1 MKSRFPLRRQLS
13 ERQRSILM
21 YGGSGGLAG
30 RGFLSEAEET
40 AAWYEHRAALLKECG
55 SARPHAYVKHELCQE
70 SPEWIRTAEELLG
83 RGLVNPEVQATA
95 ERASVTLAP
104 DQPAD
109 LHLEFATADSVRA
122 LNLPAP
128 YLEAALREFGHAQAY
143 HTHRA
148 RPALI
153 EKYQRIG
160 AAIREVLRETIIILV
175 KKETKHAN

>member
-1 MKSRFPLRRQLS
+1 MTRQLTA
-13 ERQRSILM
+13 RQKEILL
-21 YGGSGGLAG
+21 YGQSSLAG
-30 RGFLSEAEET
+30 RGFVSADEET

-55 SARPHAYVKHELCQE
+55 FARPHAYVKHELCE
-70 SPEWIRTAEELLG
+70 ETPEWIRSAEELFG
-83 RGLVNPEVQATA
+83 RGLVNPDVQATA

-109 LHLEFATADSVRA
+109 LHVEFETAESVRA

-128 YLEAALREFGHAQAY
+128 YLEAMCREFGHAQAY
-143 HTHRA
+143 MKFR
-148 RPALI
+148 RRQALTR
-153 EKYQRIG
+153 KYARIG